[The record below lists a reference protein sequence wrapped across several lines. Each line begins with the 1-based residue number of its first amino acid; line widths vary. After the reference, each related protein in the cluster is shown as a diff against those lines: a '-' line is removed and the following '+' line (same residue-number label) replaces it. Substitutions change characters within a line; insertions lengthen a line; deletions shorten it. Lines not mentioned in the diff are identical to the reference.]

1 MRILEHVGIISNDNI
16 RLRDLKKLTKERGDD
31 YVEFPKNAPPQKQ
44 YKQPGIESEMDPLPI
59 YKDERYNKLDEKLK
73 DKIAIITGG
82 DSGIGRAVAYA
93 FSMQG
98 AVVNILYYDEDN
110 DAEYIKKEIEKEGG
124 ICNIFKGDI
133 SKEETSYSLV
143 EDVVRKYGEVDIL
156 VNNAGVQYTSKS
168 IEDISFDQF
177 KKTFEVNM
185 FGTFNMSK
193 ACVPHMKS
201 GSSIINTTSVTAYSG
216 HETLMDYASTKGAL
230 TAFTRSLSKN
240 LVDKGVRV
248 NSVAPGP
255 IWTPLIPASFDEKKV
270 SEHGKTINMKRVG
283 QPVEVS
289 GAYVFLASQDASYIT
304 GQTIHVN
311 GGEIVNG

>member
-1 MRILEHVGIISNDNI
+1 MD
-16 RLRDLKKLTKERGDD
+16 
-31 YVEFPKNAPPQKQ
+31 FPKSAPPQKQ
-44 YKQPGIESEMDPLPI
+44 DRQPGIESEMKPLPI
-59 YKDERYNKLDEKLK
+59 FKDERYNKLGEKLK

-93 FSMQG
+93 FAKQG
-98 AVVNILYYDEDN
+98 AIVNILYYDEKG
-110 DAEYIKKEIEKEGG
+110 DAEDTKKVIEDEGG

-133 SKEETSYSLV
+133 AKEETCSAIV
-143 EDVVRKYGEVDIL
+143 EDIVKEYERIDIL
-156 VNNAGVQYTSKS
+156 VNNAAVQYVSNTL
-168 IEDISFDQF
+168 EELSFEQF
-177 KKTFEVNM
+177 KRTFEVNI

-193 ACVPHMKS
+193 ACLPYMKS

-216 HETLMDYASTKGAL
+216 HETLMDYSATKGAL

-240 LVDKGVRV
+240 LVDSGIRV
-248 NSVAPGP
+248 NAVAPGP

-270 SEHGKTINMKRVG
+270 SKHGTTISMKRMG

-289 GAYVFLASQDASYIT
+289 GAYVFLASQEASYIT

>member
-1 MRILEHVGIISNDNI
+1 MD
-16 RLRDLKKLTKERGDD
+16 
-31 YVEFPKNAPPQKQ
+31 FPKNAPPQTQ
-44 YKQPGIESEMDPLPI
+44 DRQPGIESEMSPLPI
-59 YKDERYNKLDEKLK
+59 YKDHSYNKLDQKLR
-73 DKIAIITGG
+73 DKVAIITGG

-98 AVVNILYYDEDN
+98 SIVNILYYDEDG
-110 DAEYIKKEIEKEGG
+110 DAKDIKREIEKDGG
-124 ICNIFKGDI
+124 TCNIFKGDI
-133 SKEETSYSLV
+133 AKEETSISLV
-143 EDVVRKYGEVDIL
+143 KDVVKEYGKVDIL
-156 VNNAGVQYTSKS
+156 VNNAAVQYTSKS

-193 ACVPHMKS
+193 ACLPHMES

-216 HETLMDYASTKGAL
+216 HETLIDYASTKGGL

-240 LVDKGVRV
+240 LVDKGIRV

-270 SEHGKTINMKRVG
+270 GEHGRTISMKRMG
-283 QPVEVS
+283 QPVEVA

>member
-1 MRILEHVGIISNDNI
+1 M
-16 RLRDLKKLTKERGDD
+16 K
-31 YVEFPKNAPPQKQ
+31 FPKNAPPQEQ
-44 YKQPGIESEMDPLPI
+44 SRQPGIESEMKPLPVF
-59 YKDERYNKLDEKLK
+59 KDDRYNKLDEKLK
-73 DKIAIITGG
+73 GKIAIITGG

-93 FSMQG
+93 FSRQG
-98 AVVNILYYDEDN
+98 AIINILYYDEDS
-110 DAEYIKKEIEKEGG
+110 DAKYIKKEIEKDGG
-124 ICNIFKGDI
+124 VCNIFKGDI
-133 SKEETSYSLV
+133 AKEETSISLV
-143 EDVVRKYGEVDIL
+143 KDVVKEYEKIDIL
-156 VNNAGVQYTSKS
+156 VNNSAVQYTAES
-168 IEDISFDQF
+168 IEDISLDQF
-177 KKTFEVNM
+177 KETFEVNM

-193 ACVPHMKS
+193 ACVPYMES

-216 HETLMDYASTKGAL
+216 HETLIDYASTKGAL

-240 LVDKGVRV
+240 LVDKGIRV

-270 SEHGKTINMKRVG
+270 SEHGTTINMERMG
-283 QPVEVS
+283 QPVEVA